1 VRRWKVRSVDEPDQH
16 DADKQ
21 AHAGCSTQDRR
32 EGSAGSAPNEAH
44 HVTER
49 RHEEQRQAYKPVEV
63 PEYAEG
69 SHVLGE
75 GLLPLCLLSE
85 CRRHP
90 WDGAGEQLP
99 LGWRTH
105 AFAFRLTGELVA
117 EPERH
122 DPVQRFGGGSEPG
135 GWDDGVRLGQQ
146 GRRLPPA
153 GQRLAL
159 AGGGDVGRHPT
170 PIVLHLDGTGVPL
183 GLIQGGAECPLRPA
197 AGDVVANAVNPATK
211 ADPGPA
217 DSLFHAW
224 LDLAGR
230 RTDGVHRLA
239 HRAVDRDVPSDGAV
253 GRVFFKIPVGD
264 FHCGIRAFDREKALA
279 LGLRSDGMEFASE
292 IIVKFALTHH
302 RIVEVPTV
310 LRRDGRDRPP
320 HLRSWRDGWRHLRFL
335 LLFSPRW
342 LFLYPGAGLAALG
355 ALLMLRLILG
365 PLTVGSTV
373 LDTQSLLFAGGAV
386 VIGSQAIL
394 FAVLSRTY
402 AAARGI
408 LPTTSRLRATAH
420 PFALERGLFLGSA
433 LLGLGGIGAVV
444 AVLTWAH
451 HGFGVLSLAA
461 SMRLAIPTVTC
472 LSLGAECFMGSFFL
486 GLLQFDQHISAAPC
500 AGPLAESSDMPDLL
514 AQGELR

>member
-1 VRRWKVRSVDEPDQH
+1 MTACASQDGCVLTVVLPCLNEARTLEVCIVKALGSLREIGVAGEVLIADNGSTDGSQAIARRCGARVVEVATRGYGAALRAGIGAATGRYVLMA
-16 DADKQ
+16 DADD
-21 AHAGCSTQDRR
+21 S
-32 EGSAGSAPNEAH
+32 
-44 HVTER
+44 
-49 RHEEQRQAYKPVEV
+49 
-63 PEYAEG
+63 YALDKIG
-69 SHVLGE
+69 PFVDALQQGNDLVV
-75 GLLPLCLLSE
+75 GN
-85 CRRHP
+85 R
-90 WDGAGEQLP
+90 
-99 LGWRTH
+99 
-105 AFAFRLTGELVA
+105 FR
-117 EPERH
+117 
-122 DPVQRFGGGSEPG
+122 GGIEPG
-135 GWDDGVRLGQQ
+135 AMPALHRYLGN
-146 GRRLPPA
+146 P
-153 GQRLAL
+153 
-159 AGGGDVGRHPT
+159 
-170 PIVLHLDGTGVPL
+170 VL
-183 GLIQGGAECPLRPA
+183 
-197 AGDVVANAVNPATK
+197 
-211 ADPGPA
+211 
-217 DSLFHAW
+217 SF
-224 LDLAGR
+224 
-230 RTDGVHRLA
+230 
-239 HRAVDRDVPSDGAV
+239 V

-402 AAARGI
+402 AADRGI

-433 LLGLGGIGAVV
+433 LLGMGGIGAVV

-451 HGFGVLSLAA
+451 HGFGALSLAA

-486 GLLQFDQHISAAPC
+486 GLLQFDQHISAAPRV
-500 AGPLAESSDMPDLL
+500 GPLAESSDMPDLL
-514 AQGELR
+514 GQGELR